1 MKDNEVLQSIK
12 NSIEKAPIDLLEEIK
27 AQPRTKMLRHDEI
40 TSQGNI
46 MKSIRRLVP
55 YASIAAVFLAVFINW
70 QLVSNTV
77 DSRVY
82 LDVNP
87 SITIETNKKDKVIAL
102 KAGNKDGEKIIEG
115 ISFKDES
122 ILLVSEE
129 ILEKMMAEGYL
140 SENNEFLLLS
150 VYNKNHEK
158 AEEKKQVLDQS
169 IHQYLNK
176 NEIEPIVLTQRLEE
190 TSSIERY
197 AKEYGVS
204 VSMMTFIRNLM
215 VLDPDLKIEE
225 LTGMSIQELVRLS
238 QGIGLDLEKII
249 ETKDME
255 KIERLAPAPT
265 MIHDDDDDDDDDYDD
280 DDDDDVDDV
289 DDDDDDRD
297 DD

>member
-1 MKDNEVLQSIK
+1 MKDHEILQSIK
-12 NSIEKAPIDLLEEIK
+12 NSIENAPIDLLEEIK
-27 AQPRTKMLRHDEI
+27 AKPRTKMLRHDEI
-40 TSQGNI
+40 TSQGNV

-55 YASIAAVFLAVFINW
+55 YASIAAVFLAVFLNW

-87 SITIETNKKDKVIAL
+87 SITIETNRRDKVIAL

-115 ISFKDES
+115 ISYKDES
-122 ILLVSEE
+122 VLLVSEE
-129 ILEKMMAEGYL
+129 ILGKMMSEGYL
-140 SENNEFLLLS
+140 GENNEFLLLS

-158 AEEKKQVLDQS
+158 AEEKKRILDQS

-204 VSMMTFIRNLM
+204 VSMMTFIRNLI
-215 VLDPDLKIEE
+215 VLDPDLKVEE
-225 LTGMSIQELVRLS
+225 LADMSIQELVRLS
-238 QGIGLDLEKII
+238 QGIGLDLERII

-255 KIERLAPAPT
+255 KIERLAPAPS
-265 MIHDDDDDDDDDYDD
+265 IIDDDDDDEDEDDDND
-280 DDDDDVDDV
+280 